1 VRSLP
6 TRRSSDLG
14 YPVLPPGPPR
24 RFGKRPANRTERMRR
39 KNELTLSEAMDR
51 LVDAYGLREKLDEQA
66 VASLWDDLAGG
77 MVARRTVAVKLRR
90 GTLYIKVDS
99 APLRQELTYMREG
112 LIKTINARLERE
124 VVEKIVLD

>member
-1 VRSLP
+1 M
-6 TRRSSDLG
+6 
-14 YPVLPPGPPR
+14 
-24 RFGKRPANRTERMRR
+24 KR